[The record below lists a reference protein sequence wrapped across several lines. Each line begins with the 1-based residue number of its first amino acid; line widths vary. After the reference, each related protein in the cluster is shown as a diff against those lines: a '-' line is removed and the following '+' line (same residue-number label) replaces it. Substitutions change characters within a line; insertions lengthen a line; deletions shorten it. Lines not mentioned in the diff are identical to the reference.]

1 MGYMDIMKSRLISS
15 YKAFGFSV
23 RTILQARKKLPASKS
38 AFYLFIVLLPLLAVV
53 FVDGPVMALTWLIG
67 LFIVLP
73 IIDAYAY
80 AVVNGS
86 I

>member
-1 MGYMDIMKSRLISS
+1 MGYADLMKARLIST

-23 RTILQARKKLPASKS
+23 RTILQARKKLPPSKS
-38 AFYLFIVLLPLLAVV
+38 AFYLFIVLLPLLLVV
-53 FVDGPVMALTWLIG
+53 FVDGPVMALTWLIC
-67 LFIVLP
+67 LFIFLP
-73 IIDAYAY
+73 IIEAYAY

>member
-1 MGYMDIMKSRLISS
+1 MGYSDIMKSRLVANFKSL
-15 YKAFGFSV
+15 GFSV
-23 RTILQARKKLPASKS
+23 RTILQARKKLPPSKS
-38 AFYLFIVLLPLLAVV
+38 AFYLFIVLLPLLLVV
-53 FVDGPVMALTWLIG
+53 FVNGPVMALTWAIA
-67 LFIVLP
+67 LFILYP